1 VAEGK
6 IQLSRRVVEMTDVVA
21 RAIETASPLIE
32 QKRHALAIEVPASG
46 LPVLADPGRC
56 AQVVANLLTNAA
68 KYTEP
73 GGQLSVSA
81 RCDDGQVVVEVG
93 DNGIGIAPD
102 MIGAVFERFTQAR
115 QALSRSQGGL
125 GLGLAIARSM
135 MALHGGSV
143 EGYSAGIGCGST
155 FTVRMPLWHG
165 MEEEPVPA
173 SASAAVPAAAPA
185 GGLSILVVDDNED
198 AARALGEGLELLGHT
213 VKVVFSAP
221 SALAVA
227 PMFRPQVG
235 LLDIGLPGMD
245 GYELA
250 QRLREQPGA
259 QDLRLFAVTGYGQ
272 DADRKRAHDA
282 GFEQHLTKPVELAQL
297 DALLQTA
304 GALQEATRKLS
315 RY

>member
-1 VAEGK
+1 MA
-6 IQLSRRVVEMTDVVA
+6 DVVT

-32 QKRHALAIEVPASG
+32 QKRHLLTLDVPSAG
-46 LPVLADPGRC
+46 LLVHADPVRC
-56 AQVVANLLTNAA
+56 AQVLANLLTNAA

-73 GGQLSVSA
+73 GGRLAVTA
-81 RCDDGQVVVEVG
+81 RREEGEVVVEVS
-93 DNGIGIAPD
+93 DNGIGIAPE
-102 MIGAVFERFTQAR
+102 MIGVVFDRFTQAR

-143 EGYSAGIGCGST
+143 EARSDGPGRGST
-155 FTVRMPLWHG
+155 FTARLPAWQG
-165 MEEEPVPA
+165 QGEPDAGVA
-173 SASAAVPAAAPA
+173 SSTPSDLAQ

-221 SALAVA
+221 EALAVA
-227 PMFRPQVG
+227 PQFQPQIG

-250 QRLREQPGA
+250 LRLREQPGGGG
-259 QDLRLFAVTGYGQ
+259 LKLFAVTGYGQ
-272 DADRKRAHDA
+272 DADRQQAQSA
-282 GFEQHLTKPVELAQL
+282 GFEHHLTKPLDLGRL
-297 DALLQTA
+297 DALLQRA
-304 GALQEATRKLS
+304 RAT
-315 RY
+315 